1 MIKEMT
7 MRRNLTMEEK
17 IDAIYLE
24 ITKNDKMIDTLNIF
38 GIWLGIYNSFLNR
51 KQIDNNTIMKEL
63 NKQDKIYFA
72 KIIEMLEE
80 IKGGKQ

>member
-1 MIKEMT
+1 
-7 MRRNLTMEEK
+7 MEEK

-38 GIWLGIYNSFLNR
+38 AIWLGIYNSFLNR

>member
-1 MIKEMT
+1 